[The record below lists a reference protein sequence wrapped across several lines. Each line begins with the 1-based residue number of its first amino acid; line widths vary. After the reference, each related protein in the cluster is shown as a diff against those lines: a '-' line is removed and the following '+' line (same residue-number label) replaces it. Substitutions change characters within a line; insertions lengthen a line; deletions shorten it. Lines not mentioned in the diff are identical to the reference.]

1 MTKPIIGADL
11 TDAQFEKISQLVR
24 RLCGINLHT
33 GKRQL
38 VKARLN
44 KRLRTLGLRDFG
56 AYLSVLEKDAS
67 GNELVTML
75 DALSTNLTSFFRE
88 SAHFDYVRREV
99 LPEILRLSCNRRLR
113 VWSAG
118 CSTGEEPYTI
128 GVTLHEAIPNP
139 DLWDIKILA
148 TDLSTQVLARA
159 ASGIYRPERLKDV
172 SPALVRKYFHSIRNP
187 EDGSPAYQVEE
198 PLRRLV
204 TFARLNLM
212 ETWPMKGPFDII
224 FCRNV
229 MIYFEKP
236 IQEKLVNRYY
246 DLLGPGGYMFL
257 GHSESLTGTS
267 HKFKYLQPTVYRKA
281 S

>member
-1 MTKPIIGADL
+1 MSNPIIGAEL

-44 KRLRTLGLRDFG
+44 KRLRALGLKDFG
-56 AYLSVLEKDAS
+56 AYLSVLEKDVS

-88 SAHFDYVRREV
+88 SAHFDFLRQEV
-99 LPEILRLSCNRRLR
+99 LPEILQSSGNRRLR

-159 ASGIYRPERLKDV
+159 AKGIYGPERLKDV
-172 SPALVRKYFHSIRNP
+172 SQALVRKYFQSVKNP
-187 EDGSPAYQVEE
+187 VDGAPAYQVKDQ
-198 PLRRLV
+198 LRRLV

-212 ETWPMKGPFDII
+212 ENWPMKGPFDII

-236 IQEKLVNRYY
+236 VQEKLINRYY

-267 HKFKYLQPTVYRKA
+267 HRFKYVQPTVYRK
-281 S
+281 